1 MTPATLYH
9 LPDWP
14 AIREACARGE
24 YQRAYGAAG
33 LCPGKDGPGLAAW
46 RAAAEY
52 IEECKARHVAAQVAA
67 WRARHAD
74 LLAAVGAA
82 GEKKE
87 PQ

>member
-33 LCPGKDGPGLAAW
+33 LCPGKDRPGLAAW
-46 RAAAEY
+46 QAAADY
-52 IEECKARHVAAQVAA
+52 IEAEKAAA
-67 WRARHAD
+67 
-74 LLAAVGAA
+74 LAALTARWRERRDA
-82 GEKKE
+82 REE
-87 PQ
+87 AHY